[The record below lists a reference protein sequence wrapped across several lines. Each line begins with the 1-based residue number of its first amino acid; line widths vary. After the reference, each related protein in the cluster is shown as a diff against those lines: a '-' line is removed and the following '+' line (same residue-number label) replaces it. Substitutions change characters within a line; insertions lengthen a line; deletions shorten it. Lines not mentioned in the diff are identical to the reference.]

1 MKTKR
6 TLLKDRMTLKRL
18 VESYGKKDV
27 LNFVRHLNESIT
39 ASRYTSLQLANLA
52 DMYFEH
58 DDNTLYDVAEQIAKP
73 WNDALRRV
81 NLEPGIGIS
90 EDLDPDDVR
99 DSGYFPMCIDSAPH
113 YIGIY
118 EDITYNGIV
127 TTVAPG
133 IRIDEI
139 GRVYPTI
146 YTGESAEIIY
156 VIEEMTP
163 DAFASKFKTLLSY
176 QNKNIDIDDAINKLF
191 RVIEVE
197 EN

>member
-1 MKTKR
+1 MKTKKA
-6 TLLKDRMTLKRL
+6 LLRDRMILKRL

-27 LNFVRHLNESIT
+27 LNFVKHLNESVT
-39 ASRYTSLQLANLA
+39 GSRYTSLQLANLA
-52 DMYFEH
+52 DMYFEN

-99 DSGYFPMCIDSAPH
+99 DSGYFHMGVDSQA
-113 YIGIY
+113 YYMGIY
-118 EDITYNGIV
+118 DGLDYNGIETAV
-127 TTVAPG
+127 SPG
-133 IRIDEI
+133 IRIDKMS
-139 GRVYPTI
+139 RVCPTVF
-146 YTGESAEIIY
+146 TDEGLY

-163 DAFASKFKTLLSY
+163 DSYASKFKTLLSY
-176 QNKNIDIDDAINKLF
+176 QNKNIDIDELINKLF

-197 EN
+197 

>member
-1 MKTKR
+1 MKTKK
-6 TLLKDRMTLKRL
+6 TLLRDRMILKRL

-27 LNFVRHLNESIT
+27 LNFVKHLNESVT
-39 ASRYTSLQLANLA
+39 GSRYTSLQLANLA
-52 DMYFEH
+52 DMYFEN

-99 DSGYFPMCIDSAPH
+99 DSGYFHMGVDSQA
-113 YIGIY
+113 YYMGIY
-118 EDITYNGIV
+118 DGLDYNGIETAV
-127 TTVAPG
+127 SPG
-133 IRIDEI
+133 IRIDKM
-139 GRVYPTI
+139 GRVCPTVF
-146 YTGESAEIIY
+146 TDEGLY

-163 DAFASKFKTLLSY
+163 DSYASKFKTLLSY
-176 QNKNIDIDDAINKLF
+176 QNKNRDIDELINKLF

-197 EN
+197 

>member
-1 MKTKR
+1 MKTKK
-6 TLLKDRMTLKRL
+6 TLLRDRMILKRL

-27 LNFVRHLNESIT
+27 LNFVKHLNESVT
-39 ASRYTSLQLANLA
+39 GSRYTSLQLANLA
-52 DMYFEH
+52 DMFFEN
-58 DDNTLYDVAEQIAKP
+58 DDDTLYDVAEQIAKP

-99 DSGYFPMCIDSAPH
+99 DSGHFHMCIDTAPH

-118 EDITYNGIV
+118 DCLIYNGIE

-133 IRIDEI
+133 IRIDEM
-139 GRVYPTI
+139 GRVNPTI
-146 YTGESAEIIY
+146 YAGESSENIY

-176 QNKNIDIDDAINKLF
+176 QNKNRDVDELINRLF

-197 EN
+197 